1 MNQLQTLR
9 KSPAL
14 DGFETPTLDEIVC
27 LWQSFRA
34 TGLEAEEAWNAI
46 VAGLALEIAF
56 PRRPGMTRIE
66 Q

>member
-14 DGFETPTLDEIVC
+14 DGFDTPTLDEIVC
-27 LWQSFRA
+27 LWQAFRSN
-34 TGLEAEEAWNAI
+34 GLEAEEAWNAI

-56 PRRPGMTRIE
+56 PRRPGVTRIE
-66 Q
+66 H